1 MKIYELKSFN
11 ASQDTLRQ
19 KMLEDISDLIH
30 KTFKAVDE
38 NFNRRKKF
46 CGKIE
51 QYHKSELQLAFTD
64 KSEPS
69 AYLIEYNLNLR
80 KKMQKLR
87 IGFQLE
93 FR

>member
-1 MKIYELKSFN
+1 
-11 ASQDTLRQ
+11 
-19 KMLEDISDLIH
+19 MLEDVSNFIH
-30 KTFKAVDE
+30 KTCKSVGE
-38 NFNRRKKF
+38 NLNKRKKF

-64 KSEPS
+64 KLEPN
-69 AYLIEYNLNLR
+69 AYLIEYNLNMR

>member
-1 MKIYELKSFN
+1 
-11 ASQDTLRQ
+11 
-19 KMLEDISDLIH
+19 MLEDVSDLIH
-30 KTFKAVDE
+30 ETIKTVSE
-38 NFNRRKKF
+38 NNKRKKF

-64 KSEPS
+64 KLEPN
-69 AYLIEYNLNLR
+69 AYLIEYNLNMR

>member
-1 MKIYELKSFN
+1 
-11 ASQDTLRQ
+11 
-19 KMLEDISDLIH
+19 MLEDVSDLIH
-30 KTFKAVDE
+30 KTFKSVGE
-38 NFNRRKKF
+38 NFNKRKKF

-64 KSEPS
+64 KLEPN
-69 AYLIEYNLNLR
+69 AYLLEYNSNFR
-80 KKMQKLR
+80 KKMHKLR